1 MTAIPSLSRATTHG
15 KRGSV
20 GNLPAGGAAR
30 LAPPSGWAATDSIP
44 QHPDGRHYGTMGPEW
59 IADQIRRADGDTRP
73 VRPMRVIP
81 DLPHYADLRDGGLMP
96 REPMTWREAILWGLM
111 IGGGIVFWM
120 FAGPVAIRAIGA
132 AGMWLVGW
140 L

>member
-1 MTAIPSLSRATTHG
+1 MTVHNFIPRATTHG
-15 KRGSV
+15 KRDTAGP
-20 GNLPAGGAAR
+20 LPAGGAAC
-30 LAPPSGWAATDSIP
+30 PVSSPGQAATDIP
-44 QHPDGRHYGTMGPEW
+44 QHPDGRDYGTMGPEW

-96 REPMTWREAILWGLM
+96 REPMTWREAILWG
-111 IGGGIVFWM
+111 GFFGAGIVFWTL
-120 FAGPVAIRAIGA
+120 AGPVAIRAIGA
-132 AGMWLVGW
+132 AVMWLVGW